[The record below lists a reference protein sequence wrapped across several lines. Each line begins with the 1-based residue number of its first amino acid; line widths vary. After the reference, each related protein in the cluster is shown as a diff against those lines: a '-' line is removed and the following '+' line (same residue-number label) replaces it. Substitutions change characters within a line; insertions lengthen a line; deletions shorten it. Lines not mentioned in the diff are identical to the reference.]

1 MPPFIEEEEA
11 NQQNDHGNYAA
22 NKTDNECRRNHH
34 LGASALA
41 TMMPSFSAALARRAV
56 AARFSAAAAAGGA
69 IGVRRRTEKTR

>member
-11 NQQNDHGNYAA
+11 DQQNDHGNYAA

-41 TMMPSFSAALARRAV
+41 TMMPSFSAAC
-56 AARFSAAAAAGGA
+56 
-69 IGVRRRTEKTR
+69 

>member
-1 MPPFIEEEEA
+1 MPPFIDKEEA

-41 TMMPSFSAALARRAV
+41 TMMPSFGAALARRAV
-56 AARFSAAAAAGGA
+56 AARSNALACSAKVRATIAG
-69 IGVRRRTEKTR
+69 